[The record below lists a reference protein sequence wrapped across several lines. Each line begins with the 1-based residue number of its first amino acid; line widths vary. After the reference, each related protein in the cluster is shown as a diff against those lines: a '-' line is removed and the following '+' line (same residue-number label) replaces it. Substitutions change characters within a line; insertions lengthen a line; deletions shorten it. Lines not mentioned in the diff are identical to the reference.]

1 MDLFIDSIMIK
12 HTLMYYVD
20 MSVLLFFIA
29 LPKYWSISIGRY
41 SKSNDW
47 GWNWDHERESFI
59 TLYKEHSP
67 LLLPLACPG
76 SCLMQ
81 CPLVL
86 YQKSTSVGSALM
98 PQQKMPSGC
107 HLCPWA
113 WILPLQQL
121 QLLTTTPATYPI
133 PPLHHTGKPIY

>member
-1 MDLFIDSIMIK
+1 MDLFIVSIMIK
-12 HTLMYYVD
+12 HTLMNYLDVF
-20 MSVLLFFIA
+20 VLLFLTA

-41 SKSNDW
+41 SKSNDS
-47 GWNWDHERESFI
+47 DQDCEQESFI
-59 TLYKEHSP
+59 PLSDEHSP
-67 LLLPLACPG
+67 LLFPLACPG

-107 HLCPWA
+107 HRCPWA
-113 WILPLQQL
+113 WIMPLQQL
-121 QLLTTTPATYPI
+121 QPLTTTPATYPI